1 MFLRFKKLRVVNDTF
16 GYRLI
21 LIFVDNMN
29 FLFIDEYDL
38 ESKYFFFCIL

>member
-29 FLFIDEYDL
+29 FLYIEEYDL
-38 ESKYFFFCIL
+38 ENKRFFFCIL